1 MAAVRADV
9 SQLEIPLPHDQG
21 LQNKSS
27 HRRKKL
33 PAQPLAR
40 GSGFNHTAGEVI
52 GPGPAAEG
60 LPRAWSSWVE
70 GLGSP
75 PLQAAGPGSPA
86 EIPLRPAGKAA
97 AQPRHSPFPSLTSA
111 SALTI
116 VATSMC
122 QRRNR
127 GPEKWHQGLND
138 IQQVR
143 FEHSNLVLKLRG
155 AESPWIL
162 SKEGRKEINSKKPHS
177 LVICLPPVESRGLG
191 AWAGGLAGATRAGQQ
206 PARCGPC
213 YLTEVSSARWGAI
226 EAKGGGDWGK
236 NGHKA
241 SGDMKGIAINNN
253 VRSESSTSWE
263 HGRPRSPAL
272 HPQLPGPAGHF
283 PLNFV

>member
-1 MAAVRADV
+1 MNELPQGSPPRVDRGEWLPSPYLPCQGVQLVNAGGERGTPTWCLKPCTSDLPAAQQPSLIPPAGRLGLAAVRADV

-60 LPRAWSSWVE
+60 LPRAWSSWAE

-177 LVICLPPVESRGLG
+177 LAICPAPGGEQRAGCMG
-191 AWAGGLAGATRAGQQ
+191 RWARWSHPCWSAAGA
-206 PARCGPC
+206 
-213 YLTEVSSARWGAI
+213 LW
-226 EAKGGGDWGK
+226 
-236 NGHKA
+236 
-241 SGDMKGIAINNN
+241 
-253 VRSESSTSWE
+253 
-263 HGRPRSPAL
+263 AL
-272 HPQLPGPAGHF
+272 LPY
-283 PLNFV
+283 